1 MNRNR
6 AFLENTMRA
15 AILLSSVLSA
25 SGFAGNH
32 HHRASKT
39 TAFVSSRPRADS
51 SQQHLSSVHDEYA
64 ALLGTRAFGGDRRV
78 GGSHPNNSLM
88 RRPIGDGIILRAGS
102 LKMSSDDGSDGVA
115 VEEAAAVAPPKKKR
129 KKRKTKPKE
138 GVDGA
143 GAEPVAKKKR
153 APRKKKATVKKPE
166 PESEPVVS
174 SAATEE
180 NEVDVPPPPSMPFF
194 AAEEVGSAAETVEFL
209 EETPTPDTDV
219 DDVIAEENAT
229 IEEDDVIVEEQEG
242 TAGDPGDAAPN
253 EDTHEESDGDFQ
265 YHIAVTDEDDNW
277 GDIPASLLAGYKPKW
292 KKHLYTHAERLALPY
307 EERAALEVYEYL
319 RDHSQDLD
327 LYVRRSEDM
336 PDDEDLFYVYD
347 DYYNMMHEDT
357 EEVGM
362 LFVRTSERPE
372 CVQQFEDIRT
382 AVETRFGKKVFV
394 AMVPIDGPTGDAELL
409 EITLQSWE
417 ETDVF
422 SRHRGLYDS
431 NWDGPAELEM
441 EWFLEQI
448 GGLID
453 DDTRYSF
460 TY

>member
-1 MNRNR
+1 
-6 AFLENTMRA
+6 
-15 AILLSSVLSA
+15 
-25 SGFAGNH
+25 
-32 HHRASKT
+32 
-39 TAFVSSRPRADS
+39 
-51 SQQHLSSVHDEYA
+51 
-64 ALLGTRAFGGDRRV
+64 
-78 GGSHPNNSLM
+78 
-88 RRPIGDGIILRAGS
+88 
-102 LKMSSDDGSDGVA
+102 MSSDDGSDGVA

-166 PESEPVVS
+166 PESETVVS
-174 SAATEE
+174 SAATEDKDG
-180 NEVDVPPPPSMPFF
+180 DVPPPPSMPFF
-194 AAEEVGSAAETVEFL
+194 AVEEVGGAEDTVLLEETVEIL
-209 EETPTPDTDV
+209 EETLTPETDV
-219 DDVIAEENAT
+219 DDVIAEEDQSVVEENDD
-229 IEEDDVIVEEQEG
+229 IVEEDDAIVEEQYG
-242 TAGDPGDAAPN
+242 TAGDPGDAATN
-253 EDTHEESDGDFQ
+253 EDPHEESDGDGDVQ
-265 YHIAVTDEDDNW
+265 YRIAVTDEDDNW
-277 GDIPASLLAGYKPKW
+277 GDIPSSLLAGYKPKW

-347 DYYNMMHEDT
+347 DYYNMMHEDA

-372 CVQQFEDIRT
+372 CVQKFEEIRT

-394 AMVPIDGPTGDAELL
+394 AMVPIDGPTGDADLL

-431 NWDGPAELEM
+431 NWEGPAELEM